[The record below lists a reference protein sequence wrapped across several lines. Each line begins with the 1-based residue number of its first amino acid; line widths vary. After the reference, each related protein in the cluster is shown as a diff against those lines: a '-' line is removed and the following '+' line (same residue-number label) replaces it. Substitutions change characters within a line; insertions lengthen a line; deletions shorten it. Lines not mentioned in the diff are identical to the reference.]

1 MRFVAPSRRRIA
13 AALAVAGAALLA
25 GCAKLPLELPLKLE
39 RPIVLLGE
47 VHDNAAQH
55 AIRLRAFEA
64 WLARG
69 MRPALLM
76 EQFDRDQQPRID
88 ALRKDQPGADADR
101 LIAAAGGSAG
111 WDWSHYRPFIALAL
125 RHGLPIVAAN
135 VSRADARRVIQDG
148 LGAHGFDAAVP
159 ADILAG
165 HADAIAAAHCGQ
177 IDAATAQRMAQAQV
191 ARDQFMARQ
200 VDAYAARGVVL
211 LAGNGHV
218 RTDLGVPRWLSPPT
232 RARSE
237 SIGLL
242 EPEDPDPQAYD
253 RVVVTPAQT
262 RADPC
267 AGVYPRRTPAAHASR
282 DRVPPPHRVPT

>member
-1 MRFVAPSRRRIA
+1 
-13 AALAVAGAALLA
+13 
-25 GCAKLPLELPLKLE
+25 
-39 RPIVLLGE
+39 
-47 VHDNAAQH
+47 
-55 AIRLRAFEA
+55 
-64 WLARG
+64 

-76 EQFDRDQQPRID
+76 EQLDREQQERID
-88 ALRKDQPGADADR
+88 ALRKGQPDADADR
-101 LIAAAGGSAG
+101 LIAAAGGAGAG
-111 WDWSHYRPFIALAL
+111 WDWGHYRPFIALAL
-125 RHGLPIVAAN
+125 RHELPIIAAN

-148 LGAHGFDAAVP
+148 LAAHGFDAAVP
-159 ADILAG
+159 DDILAG
-165 HADAIAAAHCGQ
+165 HAGAIEAAHCGQ
-177 IDAATAQRMAQAQV
+177 IDAATAQRMARAQV

-242 EPEDPDPQAYD
+242 EPNDPAPQAYD
-253 RVVVTPAQT
+253 RVIVTPAPA

-267 AGVYPRRTPAAHASR
+267 GGVYPRRPQASHTSP
-282 DRVPPPHRVPT
+282 DRTSAPPRGPT